1 MSKFAKLVV
10 GGIVVAAIG
19 GAALDATAQ
28 GLAPHPGDN
37 PAGICLKPLGV
48 TYYEVQELGCFT
60 RPRAGGCH
68 CEDWAGPVSPTPTPT
83 PTPSGPVTPGGRGWS
98 SHTVDDQFLAHLK
111 DQKSK
116 ADGAEKADL
125 KRDTREFKANLKAGR
140 D

>member
-10 GGIVVAAIG
+10 GGIFVAAIS

-37 PAGICLKPLGV
+37 PSGICLKPVGV
-48 TYYEVQELGCFT
+48 TYYEAQQLGCFI
-60 RPRAGGCH
+60 RPQAGGCH
-68 CEDWAGPVSPTPTPT
+68 CEDWAGPVSPA
-83 PTPSGPVTPGGRGWS
+83 PTPSGPVTPGGEGWS
-98 SHTVDDQFLAHLK
+98 SHMVDNQFLAHLK
-111 DQKSK
+111 DQKDR

-125 KRDTREFKANLKAGR
+125 KSDTREFKANLKAGR